1 MVRRKKVQP
10 RGESVVALEPQPSA
24 LITKPAP
31 FLLHSLTLRALLP
44 HLWEKIPPNKDN
56 GDADMKDRS
65 GPDMPREE
73 KFVLE
78 CVQSFPGLR
87 PSDRFLVIL
96 VIAVQNAQ
104 QALP

>member
-1 MVRRKKVQP
+1 MQP

-24 LITKPAP
+24 LITKPAL

-56 GDADMKDRS
+56 GDADMKDRC
-65 GPDMPREE
+65 GLDMPREE

-78 CVQSFPGLR
+78 RVQSFSGLR